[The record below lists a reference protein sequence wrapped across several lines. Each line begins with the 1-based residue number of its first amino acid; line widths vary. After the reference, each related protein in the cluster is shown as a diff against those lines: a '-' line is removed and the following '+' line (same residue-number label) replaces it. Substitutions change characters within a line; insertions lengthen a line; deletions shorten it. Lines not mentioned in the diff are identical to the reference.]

1 MTNELRAILAG
12 RDDPVR
18 VTVGALK
25 GGVGK
30 STTAVHLALALA
42 DHSDVPVM
50 LVDADPVN
58 ASTFEWADFV
68 GEDWPSQVSVNYW
81 PSANLAKR
89 LRDSRHTGHVV
100 IDTGPS
106 DPAILRQALMV
117 TDHLV
122 VPVAPTPAEVSR
134 IRPTLEAAA
143 EVGYNRDISL
153 SLLFTRVK
161 PNTRSLRDAR
171 EAMEEQQLHALA
183 TAVPFVLQYSQAFG
197 TVPDD
202 LGVYPTV
209 LTEILERA
217 QA

>member
-1 MTNELRAILAG
+1 MSEQLEQLLAQL
-12 RDDPVR
+12 DEPVQ

-42 DHSDVPVM
+42 KCSPLPVM

-58 ASTFEWADFV
+58 ASTFEWSEFAGD
-68 GEDWPSQVSVNYW
+68 DWPSSVTVNYW

-89 LRDSRHTGHVV
+89 VRDSRHTGHVV

-143 EVGYNRDISL
+143 EVGFNRDISL
-153 SLLFTRVK
+153 NVLFTRVK
-161 PNTRSLRDAR
+161 PNTRSLREAR
-171 EAMEEQQLHALA
+171 EAMEEQRLHALA

-209 LTEILERA
+209 LIETLERTRA
-217 QA
+217 